1 MSKYEKNEQDLSHLH
16 MKKNGYIYTIGRP
29 QNLDAETLL
38 RNHFRELIKARSI
51 KDSKTNLEVGSRE
64 ASPDFVWQVKKIIF
78 TLNYASFGCWLA
90 GRRNTTFDDL
100 ES

>member
-1 MSKYEKNEQDLSHLH
+1 
-16 MKKNGYIYTIGRP
+16 MKKVDVYILIGRP

-38 RNHFRELIKARSI
+38 RNHFKELIKARSI
-51 KDSKTNLEVGSRE
+51 KDSKTNLDVGSRD